1 MPHKARLPRGGQGCP
16 YRRDRF
22 VKPGSQ
28 AKLNSGAVR
37 MAGHA
42 IKLSG
47 HDAQRPVQAKMVEVF
62 G

>member
-1 MPHKARLPRGGQGCP
+1 MPNKTRLSRGGQGCP

-22 VKPGSQ
+22 IKPGSQ
-28 AKLNSGAVR
+28 AKLNSGAVT
-37 MAGHA
+37 MAGYA

-47 HDAQRPVQAKMVEVF
+47 HDAQRPVHAKMVEVF